1 MEPTLS
7 IIVPSSG
14 ERAPLLARC
23 ITEISRQM
31 APGDELLVSVD
42 ERWPW
47 GYRARQEMMAKATGD
62 ALLFMDDDDVYTPE
76 ALQVIRGE
84 VREHPDAIHVFRM
97 DATNHDS
104 VGHHYIWHTPEL
116 VAEGNV
122 ASQILCVPRK
132 LWLGAW
138 GHRYEGDC
146 DFLRST
152 IERNPGVEVRWVDY
166 VVCVLRPQVA
176 GARA

>member
-1 MEPTLS
+1 MPTLS

-14 ERAPLLARC
+14 GARAPMLARC
-23 ITEISRQM
+23 IDAIALQM
-31 APGDELLVSVD
+31 EPGDELLVSVD
-42 ERWPW
+42 ESWPW

-62 ALLFMDDDDVYTPE
+62 ALLFMDDDDVYTLD
-76 ALQVIRGE
+76 ALRVIRGE
-84 VREHPDAIHVFRM
+84 FRKHPTAIHVFRM

-138 GHRYEGDC
+138 GHRYEGDF
-146 DFLRST
+146 DFLQST
-152 IERNPGVEVRWVDY
+152 IERNPGVKVRWVDY

-176 GARA
+176 